1 MDGKSIT
8 ILKLYNQRNYSL
20 SCYDI
25 GIILD
30 APSISISNNVVE
42 LRELEYIDVDMLEKD
57 KLHDNMISL
66 DTKLH
71 ITQSGKSY
79 LFDLKEDK
87 KNFIIKSITIPFI
100 VSIVSSI
107 ITTII
112 TIMLKNHKEN

>member
-1 MDGKSIT
+1 MDGKSVA

-30 APSISISNNVVE
+30 ASSISISSNVAE

-57 KLHDNMISL
+57 KLYDNLISIN
-66 DTKLH
+66 TKLH

-79 LFDLKEDK
+79 LYDLKENRR
-87 KNFIIKSITIPFI
+87 NFIIKSITIPFI
-100 VSIVSSI
+100 VSIISSI

-112 TIMLKNHKEN
+112 TIMLKKP